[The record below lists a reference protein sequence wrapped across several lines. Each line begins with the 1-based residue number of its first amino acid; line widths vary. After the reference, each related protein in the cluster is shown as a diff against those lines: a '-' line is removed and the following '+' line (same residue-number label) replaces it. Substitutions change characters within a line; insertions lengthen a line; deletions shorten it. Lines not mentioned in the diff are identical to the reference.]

1 MDMSDLQMKDRMAD
15 GRIVLC
21 GSNAYEKKY
30 YFNPLFDS
38 VPESVKEEL
47 HIICVLF
54 TEEAGGVF
62 LIVFEPDGSIS
73 METEAAEEDISGI
86 VINPGGLTHT
96 SVALLDALRGAE
108 IPAVEV
114 HLSNIFTRE
123 SYRHE
128 SVTAPGC
135 IGVIAGFRE
144 VGYRMALAGLVSY
157 LNVEKDREN

>member
-1 MDMSDLQMKDRMAD
+1 MAMSDLQMKDRMAD

-73 METEAAEEDISGI
+73 METEAAEEDILYDDI
-86 VINPGGLTHT
+86 T
-96 SVALLDALRGAE
+96 
-108 IPAVEV
+108 
-114 HLSNIFTRE
+114 
-123 SYRHE
+123 
-128 SVTAPGC
+128 
-135 IGVIAGFRE
+135 
-144 VGYRMALAGLVSY
+144 AGLLVSEIRRHRQMLFEELQLFY
-157 LNVEKDREN
+157 RVFVLKEDITLEDET

>member
-1 MDMSDLQMKDRMAD
+1 MVMSDLHMKDRMAD

-73 METEAAEEDISGI
+73 METEAAEEDILYDDI
-86 VINPGGLTHT
+86 T
-96 SVALLDALRGAE
+96 
-108 IPAVEV
+108 
-114 HLSNIFTRE
+114 
-123 SYRHE
+123 
-128 SVTAPGC
+128 
-135 IGVIAGFRE
+135 
-144 VGYRMALAGLVSY
+144 AGLLVSEIRRHRQTLFEELQLFY
-157 LNVEKDREN
+157 RVFVLKEDITLEDET

>member
-1 MDMSDLQMKDRMAD
+1 MAMSDLQMKDRMAD

-73 METEAAEEDISGI
+73 METEAAEEDILYDDI
-86 VINPGGLTHT
+86 T
-96 SVALLDALRGAE
+96 
-108 IPAVEV
+108 
-114 HLSNIFTRE
+114 
-123 SYRHE
+123 
-128 SVTAPGC
+128 
-135 IGVIAGFRE
+135 
-144 VGYRMALAGLVSY
+144 AGLLVREIRRHRQTLFEELQLFY
-157 LNVEKDREN
+157 RVFVLKKDITLEDET

>member
-1 MDMSDLQMKDRMAD
+1 MAMSDLQMKDRMAD

-47 HIICVLF
+47 HIISVLF

-73 METEAAEEDISGI
+73 METEAAEEDILYDDI
-86 VINPGGLTHT
+86 T
-96 SVALLDALRGAE
+96 
-108 IPAVEV
+108 
-114 HLSNIFTRE
+114 
-123 SYRHE
+123 
-128 SVTAPGC
+128 
-135 IGVIAGFRE
+135 
-144 VGYRMALAGLVSY
+144 AGLLVSEIRRHRQTLFEELQLFY
-157 LNVEKDREN
+157 RVFVLKEDITLEDET

>member
-1 MDMSDLQMKDRMAD
+1 MAMSDLQMKDRMAD

-73 METEAAEEDISGI
+73 METEAAEEDILYDDI
-86 VINPGGLTHT
+86 T
-96 SVALLDALRGAE
+96 
-108 IPAVEV
+108 
-114 HLSNIFTRE
+114 
-123 SYRHE
+123 
-128 SVTAPGC
+128 
-135 IGVIAGFRE
+135 
-144 VGYRMALAGLVSY
+144 AGLLVSEIHRHRQTLFEELQLFY
-157 LNVEKDREN
+157 RVFVLKEDITLEDET

>member
-1 MDMSDLQMKDRMAD
+1 MAMSDLQMKDRMAD

-47 HIICVLF
+47 HIICVLI

-73 METEAAEEDISGI
+73 METEAAEEDILYDDI
-86 VINPGGLTHT
+86 T
-96 SVALLDALRGAE
+96 
-108 IPAVEV
+108 
-114 HLSNIFTRE
+114 
-123 SYRHE
+123 
-128 SVTAPGC
+128 
-135 IGVIAGFRE
+135 
-144 VGYRMALAGLVSY
+144 AGLLVSEIRRHRQTLFEELQLFY
-157 LNVEKDREN
+157 RVFVLKEDITLEDET

>member
-1 MDMSDLQMKDRMAD
+1 MAMSDLQMKDRMAD

-73 METEAAEEDISGI
+73 METEAAEEDILYDDI
-86 VINPGGLTHT
+86 T
-96 SVALLDALRGAE
+96 
-108 IPAVEV
+108 
-114 HLSNIFTRE
+114 
-123 SYRHE
+123 
-128 SVTAPGC
+128 
-135 IGVIAGFRE
+135 
-144 VGYRMALAGLVSY
+144 AGLLVSEIRGHRQTLFEELQLFY
-157 LNVEKDREN
+157 RVFVLKEDITLEDET

>member
-1 MDMSDLQMKDRMAD
+1 MAMSDLQMKDRMAD

-38 VPESVKEEL
+38 VPEAVKEEL

-73 METEAAEEDISGI
+73 METEAAEEDILYDDI
-86 VINPGGLTHT
+86 T
-96 SVALLDALRGAE
+96 
-108 IPAVEV
+108 
-114 HLSNIFTRE
+114 
-123 SYRHE
+123 
-128 SVTAPGC
+128 
-135 IGVIAGFRE
+135 
-144 VGYRMALAGLVSY
+144 AGLLVSEIRRHRQTLFEELQLFY
-157 LNVEKDREN
+157 RVFVLKEDITLEDET

>member
-1 MDMSDLQMKDRMAD
+1 MVMSDLQMKDRMAD

-54 TEEAGGVF
+54 TEEAGCVF

-73 METEAAEEDISGI
+73 METEAAEEDILYDDI
-86 VINPGGLTHT
+86 T
-96 SVALLDALRGAE
+96 
-108 IPAVEV
+108 
-114 HLSNIFTRE
+114 
-123 SYRHE
+123 
-128 SVTAPGC
+128 
-135 IGVIAGFRE
+135 
-144 VGYRMALAGLVSY
+144 AGLLVSEIRRHRQTLFEELQLFY
-157 LNVEKDREN
+157 RVFVLKEDITLEDET

>member
-73 METEAAEEDISGI
+73 METEAAEEDILYDDI
-86 VINPGGLTHT
+86 T
-96 SVALLDALRGAE
+96 
-108 IPAVEV
+108 
-114 HLSNIFTRE
+114 
-123 SYRHE
+123 
-128 SVTAPGC
+128 
-135 IGVIAGFRE
+135 
-144 VGYRMALAGLVSY
+144 AGLLVSEIRRHRQMLFEELQLFY
-157 LNVEKDREN
+157 RVFVLKEDITLEDET

>member
-1 MDMSDLQMKDRMAD
+1 MSDLQMKDRMAD

-30 YFNPLFDS
+30 YFNSLFDS

-73 METEAAEEDISGI
+73 METEAAEEDILYDDI
-86 VINPGGLTHT
+86 T
-96 SVALLDALRGAE
+96 
-108 IPAVEV
+108 
-114 HLSNIFTRE
+114 
-123 SYRHE
+123 
-128 SVTAPGC
+128 
-135 IGVIAGFRE
+135 
-144 VGYRMALAGLVSY
+144 AGLLVSEIRRHRQTLFEELQLFY
-157 LNVEKDREN
+157 RVFVLKEDITLEDET

>member
-1 MDMSDLQMKDRMAD
+1 MSDLQMKDSMAD

-73 METEAAEEDISGI
+73 METEAAEEDILYDDI
-86 VINPGGLTHT
+86 T
-96 SVALLDALRGAE
+96 
-108 IPAVEV
+108 
-114 HLSNIFTRE
+114 
-123 SYRHE
+123 
-128 SVTAPGC
+128 
-135 IGVIAGFRE
+135 
-144 VGYRMALAGLVSY
+144 AGLLVSEIRRHRQTLFEELQLFY
-157 LNVEKDREN
+157 RVFVLKEDITLEDET

>member
-1 MDMSDLQMKDRMAD
+1 MAMSDLQMKDRMAD

-54 TEEAGGVF
+54 TEEPGGVF

-73 METEAAEEDISGI
+73 METEAAEEDILYDDI
-86 VINPGGLTHT
+86 T
-96 SVALLDALRGAE
+96 
-108 IPAVEV
+108 
-114 HLSNIFTRE
+114 
-123 SYRHE
+123 
-128 SVTAPGC
+128 
-135 IGVIAGFRE
+135 
-144 VGYRMALAGLVSY
+144 AGLLVSEIRRHRQTLFEELQLFY
-157 LNVEKDREN
+157 RVFVLKEDITLEDET

>member
-1 MDMSDLQMKDRMAD
+1 MAMSDLQMKDRMAD

-62 LIVFEPDGSIS
+62 LIVFESDGSIS
-73 METEAAEEDISGI
+73 METEAAEEDILYDDI
-86 VINPGGLTHT
+86 T
-96 SVALLDALRGAE
+96 
-108 IPAVEV
+108 
-114 HLSNIFTRE
+114 
-123 SYRHE
+123 
-128 SVTAPGC
+128 
-135 IGVIAGFRE
+135 
-144 VGYRMALAGLVSY
+144 AGLLVSEIRRHRQTLFEELQLFY
-157 LNVEKDREN
+157 RVFVLKEDITLEDET

>member
-1 MDMSDLQMKDRMAD
+1 MVMSDLQMKDRMAD

-73 METEAAEEDISGI
+73 METEAAEEDILYDDI
-86 VINPGGLTHT
+86 T
-96 SVALLDALRGAE
+96 
-108 IPAVEV
+108 
-114 HLSNIFTRE
+114 
-123 SYRHE
+123 
-128 SVTAPGC
+128 
-135 IGVIAGFRE
+135 
-144 VGYRMALAGLVSY
+144 AGLLVSEIRRHRQT
-157 LNVEKDREN
+157 LFEKLQLFYRVFVLKEDITLEDET

>member
-62 LIVFEPDGSIS
+62 LVVFEPDGSIS
-73 METEAAEEDISGI
+73 METEAAEEDILYDDI
-86 VINPGGLTHT
+86 T
-96 SVALLDALRGAE
+96 
-108 IPAVEV
+108 
-114 HLSNIFTRE
+114 
-123 SYRHE
+123 
-128 SVTAPGC
+128 
-135 IGVIAGFRE
+135 
-144 VGYRMALAGLVSY
+144 AGLLVSEIRRHRQTLFEELQLFY
-157 LNVEKDREN
+157 RVFVLKEDITLEDET

>member
-1 MDMSDLQMKDRMAD
+1 MAMSDLQKKDRMAD

-73 METEAAEEDISGI
+73 METEAAEEDILYDDI
-86 VINPGGLTHT
+86 T
-96 SVALLDALRGAE
+96 
-108 IPAVEV
+108 
-114 HLSNIFTRE
+114 
-123 SYRHE
+123 
-128 SVTAPGC
+128 
-135 IGVIAGFRE
+135 
-144 VGYRMALAGLVSY
+144 AGLLVSEIRRHRQTLFEELQLFY
-157 LNVEKDREN
+157 RVFVLKEDITLEDET

>member
-1 MDMSDLQMKDRMAD
+1 MAMSDLQMKDRMAD

-73 METEAAEEDISGI
+73 METEAAEEDILYDDI
-86 VINPGGLTHT
+86 T
-96 SVALLDALRGAE
+96 
-108 IPAVEV
+108 
-114 HLSNIFTRE
+114 
-123 SYRHE
+123 
-128 SVTAPGC
+128 
-135 IGVIAGFRE
+135 
-144 VGYRMALAGLVSY
+144 AGLLVSEIRRHRQTLFEELQLFY
-157 LNVEKDREN
+157 RVFILKEDITLEDET

>member
-1 MDMSDLQMKDRMAD
+1 MAD

-73 METEAAEEDISGI
+73 METEAAEEDILYDDI
-86 VINPGGLTHT
+86 T
-96 SVALLDALRGAE
+96 
-108 IPAVEV
+108 
-114 HLSNIFTRE
+114 
-123 SYRHE
+123 
-128 SVTAPGC
+128 
-135 IGVIAGFRE
+135 
-144 VGYRMALAGLVSY
+144 AGLLVSEIRRHRQTLFEELQLFY
-157 LNVEKDREN
+157 RVFVLKEDITLEDET

>member
-1 MDMSDLQMKDRMAD
+1 MDMSDLQMKDRMAA
-15 GRIVLC
+15 GRMVLC

-73 METEAAEEDISGI
+73 METEAAEEDILYDDI
-86 VINPGGLTHT
+86 T
-96 SVALLDALRGAE
+96 
-108 IPAVEV
+108 
-114 HLSNIFTRE
+114 
-123 SYRHE
+123 
-128 SVTAPGC
+128 
-135 IGVIAGFRE
+135 
-144 VGYRMALAGLVSY
+144 AGLLVSEIRRHRQTLFEELQLFY
-157 LNVEKDREN
+157 RVFVLKEDITLEDET

>member
-1 MDMSDLQMKDRMAD
+1 MSDLQMKDRMAD

-73 METEAAEEDISGI
+73 METDAAEEDILYDDI
-86 VINPGGLTHT
+86 T
-96 SVALLDALRGAE
+96 
-108 IPAVEV
+108 
-114 HLSNIFTRE
+114 
-123 SYRHE
+123 
-128 SVTAPGC
+128 
-135 IGVIAGFRE
+135 
-144 VGYRMALAGLVSY
+144 AGLLVSEIRRHRQTLFEELQLFY
-157 LNVEKDREN
+157 RVFVLKEDITLEDET

>member
-1 MDMSDLQMKDRMAD
+1 MESLVNKIIEIDRMAD

-73 METEAAEEDISGI
+73 METEAAEEDILYDDI
-86 VINPGGLTHT
+86 T
-96 SVALLDALRGAE
+96 
-108 IPAVEV
+108 
-114 HLSNIFTRE
+114 
-123 SYRHE
+123 
-128 SVTAPGC
+128 
-135 IGVIAGFRE
+135 
-144 VGYRMALAGLVSY
+144 AGLLVSEIRRHRQTLFEELQLFY
-157 LNVEKDREN
+157 RVFVLKEDITLEDET

>member
-1 MDMSDLQMKDRMAD
+1 MAMSDLQMKDRMAD

-47 HIICVLF
+47 HIICVMF

-73 METEAAEEDISGI
+73 METEAAEEDILYDDI
-86 VINPGGLTHT
+86 T
-96 SVALLDALRGAE
+96 
-108 IPAVEV
+108 
-114 HLSNIFTRE
+114 
-123 SYRHE
+123 
-128 SVTAPGC
+128 
-135 IGVIAGFRE
+135 
-144 VGYRMALAGLVSY
+144 AGLLVSEIRRHRQTLFEELQLFY
-157 LNVEKDREN
+157 RVFVLKEDITLEDET

>member
-1 MDMSDLQMKDRMAD
+1 MSDLQMKDRVAD

-73 METEAAEEDISGI
+73 METEAAEEDILYDDI
-86 VINPGGLTHT
+86 T
-96 SVALLDALRGAE
+96 
-108 IPAVEV
+108 
-114 HLSNIFTRE
+114 
-123 SYRHE
+123 
-128 SVTAPGC
+128 
-135 IGVIAGFRE
+135 
-144 VGYRMALAGLVSY
+144 AGLLVSEIRRHRQTLFEELQLFY
-157 LNVEKDREN
+157 RVFVLKEDITLEDET

>member
-1 MDMSDLQMKDRMAD
+1 MSDLQMKDRMAD

-73 METEAAEEDISGI
+73 METEVAEEDILYDDI
-86 VINPGGLTHT
+86 T
-96 SVALLDALRGAE
+96 
-108 IPAVEV
+108 
-114 HLSNIFTRE
+114 
-123 SYRHE
+123 
-128 SVTAPGC
+128 
-135 IGVIAGFRE
+135 
-144 VGYRMALAGLVSY
+144 AGLLVSEIRRHRQTLFEELQLFY
-157 LNVEKDREN
+157 RVFVLKEDITLEDET

>member
-1 MDMSDLQMKDRMAD
+1 MAMSDLQMKDRMAD

-73 METEAAEEDISGI
+73 METEAAEEDILYDDI
-86 VINPGGLTHT
+86 T
-96 SVALLDALRGAE
+96 
-108 IPAVEV
+108 
-114 HLSNIFTRE
+114 
-123 SYRHE
+123 
-128 SVTAPGC
+128 
-135 IGVIAGFRE
+135 
-144 VGYRMALAGLVSY
+144 AGLLVSEIRRHRQTLFEELQLCY
-157 LNVEKDREN
+157 RVFVLKEDITLEDET

>member
-1 MDMSDLQMKDRMAD
+1 MGMSDLQMKDRMAD

-30 YFNPLFDS
+30 YFNPLFNS

-73 METEAAEEDISGI
+73 METEAAEEDILYDDI
-86 VINPGGLTHT
+86 T
-96 SVALLDALRGAE
+96 
-108 IPAVEV
+108 
-114 HLSNIFTRE
+114 
-123 SYRHE
+123 
-128 SVTAPGC
+128 
-135 IGVIAGFRE
+135 
-144 VGYRMALAGLVSY
+144 AGLLVSEIRRHRQTLFEELQLFY
-157 LNVEKDREN
+157 RVFVLKEDITLEDET

>member
-1 MDMSDLQMKDRMAD
+1 MSDLQMKDRMAD

-62 LIVFEPDGSIS
+62 LIVYEPDGSIS
-73 METEAAEEDISGI
+73 METEAAEEDILYDDI
-86 VINPGGLTHT
+86 T
-96 SVALLDALRGAE
+96 
-108 IPAVEV
+108 
-114 HLSNIFTRE
+114 
-123 SYRHE
+123 
-128 SVTAPGC
+128 
-135 IGVIAGFRE
+135 
-144 VGYRMALAGLVSY
+144 AGLLVSEIRRHRQTLFEELQLFY
-157 LNVEKDREN
+157 RVFVLKEDITLEDET

>member
-1 MDMSDLQMKDRMAD
+1 MAMSDLQMKDRMAD

-21 GSNAYEKKY
+21 GSNVYEKKY

-73 METEAAEEDISGI
+73 METEAAEEDILYDDI
-86 VINPGGLTHT
+86 T
-96 SVALLDALRGAE
+96 
-108 IPAVEV
+108 
-114 HLSNIFTRE
+114 
-123 SYRHE
+123 
-128 SVTAPGC
+128 
-135 IGVIAGFRE
+135 
-144 VGYRMALAGLVSY
+144 AGLLVSEIRRHRQTLFEELQLFY
-157 LNVEKDREN
+157 RVFVLKEDITLEDET

>member
-1 MDMSDLQMKDRMAD
+1 MVMSDLQMKDRMAD

-73 METEAAEEDISGI
+73 METDAAEEDILYDDI
-86 VINPGGLTHT
+86 T
-96 SVALLDALRGAE
+96 
-108 IPAVEV
+108 
-114 HLSNIFTRE
+114 
-123 SYRHE
+123 
-128 SVTAPGC
+128 
-135 IGVIAGFRE
+135 
-144 VGYRMALAGLVSY
+144 AGLLVSEIRRHRQTLFEELQLFY
-157 LNVEKDREN
+157 RVFVLKEDITLEDET

>member
-1 MDMSDLQMKDRMAD
+1 MAMSDLQMKDRMAD

-73 METEAAEEDISGI
+73 METEAAEEDILYDDI
-86 VINPGGLTHT
+86 T
-96 SVALLDALRGAE
+96 
-108 IPAVEV
+108 
-114 HLSNIFTRE
+114 
-123 SYRHE
+123 
-128 SVTAPGC
+128 
-135 IGVIAGFRE
+135 
-144 VGYRMALAGLVSY
+144 AGLLVSEIRRHRQTLFEELQLLY
-157 LNVEKDREN
+157 RVFVLKEDITLEDET

>member
-1 MDMSDLQMKDRMAD
+1 MAMSDLQMKDRMAD
-15 GRIVLC
+15 DRIVLC

-73 METEAAEEDISGI
+73 METEAAEEDILYDDI
-86 VINPGGLTHT
+86 T
-96 SVALLDALRGAE
+96 
-108 IPAVEV
+108 
-114 HLSNIFTRE
+114 
-123 SYRHE
+123 
-128 SVTAPGC
+128 
-135 IGVIAGFRE
+135 
-144 VGYRMALAGLVSY
+144 AGLLVSEIRRHRQTLFEELQLFY
-157 LNVEKDREN
+157 RVFVLKEDITLEDET

>member
-1 MDMSDLQMKDRMAD
+1 MAMSDLQMKDRMAD

-38 VPESVKEEL
+38 VPESVKKEL

-73 METEAAEEDISGI
+73 METEAAEEDILYDDI
-86 VINPGGLTHT
+86 T
-96 SVALLDALRGAE
+96 
-108 IPAVEV
+108 
-114 HLSNIFTRE
+114 
-123 SYRHE
+123 
-128 SVTAPGC
+128 
-135 IGVIAGFRE
+135 
-144 VGYRMALAGLVSY
+144 AGLLVSEIRRHRQTLFEELQLFY
-157 LNVEKDREN
+157 RVFVLKEDITLEDET

>member
-1 MDMSDLQMKDRMAD
+1 MAMSDLQMRDRMAD

-73 METEAAEEDISGI
+73 METEAAEEDILYDDI
-86 VINPGGLTHT
+86 T
-96 SVALLDALRGAE
+96 
-108 IPAVEV
+108 
-114 HLSNIFTRE
+114 
-123 SYRHE
+123 
-128 SVTAPGC
+128 
-135 IGVIAGFRE
+135 
-144 VGYRMALAGLVSY
+144 AGLLVSEIRRHRQTLFEELQLFY
-157 LNVEKDREN
+157 RVFVLKEDITLEDET